1 MKRYLLLGFFFLTV
15 ADLGIAGEIKG
26 KVVGLD
32 GKPIAGAVIL
42 EPASGAKVESDDQ
55 GRFVLAV
62 SDAKSVILVVVH
74 PDYLEEEVRLS
85 AKQLAAEVTVS
96 LVPLIRQREEVLV
109 TATRFPEPS
118 AQVPAAGTVM
128 LGETIVEKMAAN
140 ITETLSNLPGVVS
153 MGSGGFSL
161 VPSIRG
167 MSRHRVLL
175 LIDSA
180 KLVSDRRTG
189 PSASFLSPEDIS
201 RVEVLRSPSSVFY
214 GSDAIG
220 GVINMF
226 TYGSELREGIYGRI
240 HGRFGTVNQEKD
252 LGLSLQAGTGN
263 IGFFLSAQGVD
274 AGNYSSPKAEILQSQ
289 YTQGSLLGK
298 IVYQTEK
305 RAVELSIL
313 GARGTDIGKPNTT
326 SATKPTWYP
335 KETQNLVRLRWDER
349 GIVRDGDLSVHFY
362 LNPNAL
368 DTRTETKE
376 AAGYVSKVS
385 LSKAESTDMGWQI
398 TFRKELVSA
407 FHMTAGSDYFGRS
420 GVQANNQDTS
430 YNSSGTVTKIFKE
443 TPYNAGRRND
453 FGFFLSGDYAGLP
466 NLDLTGGVRLD
477 LLNQRANPGGINDV
491 QKSDSSAMT
500 GFLAGSFKIS
510 QDLSIFANVGR
521 AYRAPEL
528 SERFYTGIT
537 GRGFI
542 ISKPDLKPETSFNL
556 DAGVKFIQ
564 KRVYFGLFGFS
575 YRIENM
581 IDRVKVAG
589 TASTYAYQNVDKGV
603 IKGLEAEFEVF
614 PINAL
619 SLFGN
624 AALLRGRS
632 ETNDAP
638 LNDIPPARLYLG
650 ARSWIGRFILEASGT
665 IMAKKDN
672 PGPAEISI
680 PSAEWLNFKATYRL
694 RDDIRFYVVLNNA
707 LNKTYFGRPD
717 PEAME
722 EPGRNFILGFS
733 CGF

>member
-1 MKRYLLLGFFFLTV
+1 MKRFLLLGFLFLAAV
-15 ADLGIAGEIKG
+15 GPGIAGEIKG
-26 KVVGLD
+26 RVVGLN
-32 GKPIAGAVIL
+32 GKPIPGAIVL
-42 EPASGAKVESDDQ
+42 EPASGAKAESDDQ
-55 GRFVLAV
+55 GRFILAV

-74 PDYLEEEVRLS
+74 PDHLEEEVRLN

-128 LGETIVEKMAAN
+128 LGETIAEKMAAN

-180 KLVSDRRTG
+180 RLASDRRTG
-189 PSASFLSPEDIS
+189 PSASFLSPEDIG

-226 TYGSELREGIYGRI
+226 TNGSELQEGIRGRI
-240 HGRFGTVNQEKD
+240 QGRFGTVNEEKG
-252 LGLSLQAGTGN
+252 LGLSLQAGAGN

-274 AGNYSSPKAEILQSQ
+274 AGNYSSPKAQVLQSQ

-298 IVYQTEK
+298 LLYQTEK
-305 RAVELSIL
+305 RTVELSFL
-313 GARGTDIGKPNTT
+313 GARGNDIGKPNRT

-335 KETQNLVRLRWDER
+335 KETQNLVRLSWNER
-349 GIVRDGDLSVHFY
+349 GIAGESDLSAHFY
-362 LNPNAL
+362 LNPNVL

-385 LSKAESTDMGWQI
+385 LSKAESSDMGWQI
-398 TFRKELVSA
+398 TFRKGLGQA
-407 FHMTAGSDYFGRS
+407 FRMTAGSDYFGRS

-430 YNSSGTVTKIFKE
+430 YNSSGAVTKIFKE

-453 FGFFLSGDYAGLP
+453 FGFFLSGDFAGLP

-477 LLNQRANPGGINDV
+477 LLRQRANPGGKSDV
-491 QKSDSSAMT
+491 QKSDSSALT

-510 QDLSIFANVGR
+510 QDLSVFANVGR

-528 SERFYTGIT
+528 SERFYSGIT

-556 DAGVKFIQ
+556 DAGLKYIQ
-564 KRVYFGLFGFS
+564 KRVFIGLYGFN

-614 PINAL
+614 PVNAV

-624 AALLRGRS
+624 AALLKGTS

-638 LNDIPPARLYLG
+638 LNDIPPARLFLG
-650 ARSWIGRFILEASGT
+650 LRTWLGRFVFEASGT
-665 IMAKKDN
+665 VMAKKDN

-694 RDDIRFYVVLNNA
+694 RDDIRFYVVLNNV